1 MPIHT
6 ILLVEDDRLILHTLA
21 QGLSDA
27 GYHVLE
33 AESGEDAIQVC
44 TQENRPDLAL
54 LDMRLTG
61 MSGIDFAR
69 WLKNTLDV
77 PFLFLSA
84 YNDPKIVADAA
95 ELGALGYLVKPL
107 NIPQILPSIRTAL
120 QRAGEIQKLQQ
131 AEIDL
136 STAMKTSRTISMAIG
151 LLMERLGAGADETF
165 EALRAYC
172 RSNRKKMI
180 EVAGH
185 IVESR
190 QSIDL
195 TPYLSVTQQSGRDIK
210 PSPTIPPPGS
220 AP

>member
-33 AESGEDAIQVC
+33 AESGEDAMQLC
-44 TQENRPDLAL
+44 TEENRPDLAL

-69 WLKNTLDV
+69 WLKKTWDI

-84 YNDPKIVADAA
+84 YGDPQTVADAA

-107 NIPQILPSIRTAL
+107 DIPQILPSLRTAL
-120 QRAGEIQKLQQ
+120 QRAGEIQKLRQT
-131 AEIDL
+131 EIDL
-136 STAMKTSRTISMAIG
+136 CTAMKTSRTISMAIG

-165 EALRAYC
+165 DALRAYC

-180 EVAGH
+180 EVAGQV
-185 IVESR
+185 VENR
-190 QSIDL
+190 QQIDL
-195 TPYLSVTQQSGRDIK
+195 APYFTAQQHDRD
-210 PSPTIPPPGS
+210 T
-220 AP
+220 A

>member
-6 ILLVEDDRLILHTLA
+6 ILLVEDDRLILLTLA

-27 GYHVLE
+27 GYLVLE
-33 AESGEDAIQVC
+33 AESGEEAMRIC
-44 TQENRPDLAL
+44 AEENRPDLAL

-84 YNDPKIVADAA
+84 YDDPEIVADAA
-95 ELGALGYLVKPL
+95 GLGALGYLVKPL

-120 QRAGEIQKLQQ
+120 QRATEIQKLQQ
-131 AEIDL
+131 TEIDL

-151 LLMERLGAGADETF
+151 LLMERLGTGADETF

-172 RSNRKKMI
+172 RSNRKKI
-180 EVAGH
+180 VEVADQ
-185 IVESR
+185 IVKNGLK
-190 QSIDL
+190 IDL
-195 TPYLSVTQQSGRDIK
+195 SHHLNDCTAQRRIK
-210 PSPTIPPPGS
+210 DEVK
-220 AP
+220 